1 MNNLKIKL
9 DDLDAGKLKTVPTD
23 LKKLCYVVRKEVVK
37 NIEFNTL
44 NTTVNN
50 SEKKKSRCDYF
61 NSHKSI
67 QYRKTKFGEK
77 NGCVDKKYMA
87 VVIW

>member
-23 LKKLCYVVRKEVVK
+23 LKKWCYVVRKEVVK

-50 SEKKKSRCDYF
+50 SEKKNRDAATLIHI
-61 NSHKSI
+61 N
-67 QYRKTKFGEK
+67 QYNTGKQNLEK
-77 NGCVDKKYMA
+77 KMDVLIKNT
-87 VVIW
+87 WR

>member
-50 SEKKKSRCDYF
+50 SEKKNRDATTLIHI
-61 NSHKSI
+61 N
-67 QYRKTKFGEK
+67 QYNTGKQNLEK
-77 NGCVDKKYMA
+77 KMDGLIKNT
-87 VVIW
+87 WR

>member
-50 SEKKKSRCDYF
+50 SEKKNRDATTLIYI
-61 NSHKSI
+61 N
-67 QYRKTKFGEK
+67 QYNTGKQHLEK
-77 NGCVDKKYMA
+77 KMDVLIKNT
-87 VVIW
+87 WR

>member
-23 LKKLCYVVRKEVVK
+23 LKKWCYVVRKEVVK

-50 SEKKKSRCDYF
+50 SEKKNRDATTLIHI
-61 NSHKSI
+61 N
-67 QYRKTKFGEK
+67 QYNTGKQNLEK
-77 NGCVDKKYMA
+77 KMDVLIKNT
-87 VVIW
+87 WR

>member
-23 LKKLCYVVRKEVVK
+23 LKKWCYVVRKEVVK

-50 SEKKKSRCDYF
+50 SEKKNRDATTLIHI
-61 NSHKSI
+61 N
-67 QYRKTKFGEK
+67 QYNTGKQNLEK
-77 NGCVDKKYMA
+77 KMDMLIKNT
-87 VVIW
+87 WR

>member
-50 SEKKKSRCDYF
+50 SEKKNRDATALIHI
-61 NSHKSI
+61 N
-67 QYRKTKFGEK
+67 QYNTGKQNLEK
-77 NGCVDKKYMA
+77 KMDVLIKNT
-87 VVIW
+87 WR

>member
-23 LKKLCYVVRKEVVK
+23 LKKWCYVVRKEVVK

-50 SEKKKSRCDYF
+50 SEKKNRDATALIHI
-61 NSHKSI
+61 N
-67 QYRKTKFGEK
+67 QYNTGKQNLEK
-77 NGCVDKKYMA
+77 KMDMLIKNT
-87 VVIW
+87 WR

>member
-1 MNNLKIKL
+1 MDNLKIKL

-37 NIEFNTL
+37 NIEFNTR

-50 SEKKKSRCDYF
+50 SGKKKNRDATTLIRINQYNTGKQNLEKKMDML
-61 NSHKSI
+61 I
-67 QYRKTKFGEK
+67 K
-77 NGCVDKKYMA
+77 NA
-87 VVIW
+87 WR

>member
-23 LKKLCYVVRKEVVK
+23 LKKWCYVVRKEVVK

-50 SEKKKSRCDYF
+50 SEKKNRDAATLIHI
-61 NSHKSI
+61 N
-67 QYRKTKFGEK
+67 QYNTGKQNLEK
-77 NGCVDKKYMA
+77 KMDMLIKNT
-87 VVIW
+87 WR